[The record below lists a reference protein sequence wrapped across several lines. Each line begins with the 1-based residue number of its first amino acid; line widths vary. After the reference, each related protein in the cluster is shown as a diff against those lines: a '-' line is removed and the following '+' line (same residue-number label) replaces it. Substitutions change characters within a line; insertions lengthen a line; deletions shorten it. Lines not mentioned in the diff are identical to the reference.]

1 MISGEQKCGNAVFC
15 DGHTT
20 FNYFILFQT
29 AVPFGIVVSPLART
43 LDEEYSPPIVNMG
56 EIGPVRCN
64 RCKAYMCP
72 YMQFIDGGR
81 RFHCLFCKATTEGE
95 AFV

>member
-1 MISGEQKCGNAVFC
+1 MCGSTVFYDMHATC
-15 DGHTT
+15 ND
-20 FNYFILFQT
+20 FILFQT

-43 LDEEYSPPIVNMG
+43 LDEEYLPPIVNMG

-64 RCKAYMCP
+64 RCKAYMCS

-81 RFHCLFCKATTEGE
+81 RFHCLFCKSTTEGE
-95 AFV
+95 AVVLAFDNI